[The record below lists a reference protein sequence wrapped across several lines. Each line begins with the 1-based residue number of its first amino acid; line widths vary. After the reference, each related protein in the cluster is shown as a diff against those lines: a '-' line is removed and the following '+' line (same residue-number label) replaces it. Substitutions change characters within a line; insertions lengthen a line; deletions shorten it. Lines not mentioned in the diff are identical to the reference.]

1 MRIKRFTAPDMRTAL
16 RMVRDEQG
24 PDAVIL
30 SSRQAAEGGVEVVAA
45 TDYDEALVQ
54 QTLRT
59 MSAPAAEAPPAAL
72 AKTPMPAP
80 ARERAVFKID
90 GVPVASLPQTTAQPS
105 PQSSPQER
113 QPSRLEQ
120 MMAAFKPAPRA
131 PEPMPPAPPQPA
143 VVAAPLPPRVEPRA
157 VIDDEMQPADFAAAL
172 RRAASIPVPPPA
184 PVVAEAIALVPARS
198 EPAAVEPAPALPEPA
213 PEEKMQEGAPALRV
227 VATDPAV
234 ATLRAELA
242 AMRKVIERELGQ
254 FAVERLR
261 GSPARA
267 AALDALAAFGCDDAL
282 AQRLAQRLDP
292 TLPADAIL
300 APLRAE
306 LAAEL
311 PVLRNELLED
321 GGVVALLGPTGAG
334 KTTTIAKL
342 AARFAAR
349 HRARDVA
356 LISADNERAGAREQL
371 HVLGR
376 RLGVTVC
383 DADGPEALTHALEQL
398 EDYPLVLIDTAG
410 HGLRDRALLRQILW
424 VRSASNVRS
433 LLVLPAN
440 AHPADLSELLRRY
453 RPAAPEGVV
462 LTKLDES
469 TCPGA
474 ALSVLVQHN
483 LPVAYT
489 AAGQC
494 VPDDIELADAR
505 YLAGM
510 IDIPRRGATSIPSD
524 EGHHA
529 FA

>member
-54 QTLRT
+54 HTLRS
-59 MSAPAAEAPPAAL
+59 MGAPAAEAAPAAP
-72 AKTPMPAP
+72 AKTPTPAP
-80 ARERAVFKID
+80 AGARAVFKID
-90 GVPVASLPQTTAQPS
+90 GVPVAPLAPQPPS
-105 PQSSPQER
+105 PER

-120 MMAAFKPAPRA
+120 MMAAFKPARVPATPADVTAIA
-131 PEPMPPAPPQPA
+131 PARVELPAPA
-143 VVAAPLPPRVEPRA
+143 SDVEL
-157 VIDDEMQPADFAAAL
+157 QPADFAAAL
-172 RRAASIPVPPPA
+172 RRAASTPA
-184 PVVAEAIALVPARS
+184 PAPALAPAIVAEAIAVVPARA
-198 EPAAVEPAPALPEPA
+198 EPAAVQPAAPLPEPA
-213 PEEKMQEGAPALRV
+213 LEEKAQPGAPALQV

-234 ATLRAELA
+234 ATLRNELA
-242 AMRKVIERELGQ
+242 AMRQVIERELGQ

-282 AQRLAQRLDP
+282 AQRVAQQLDP

-306 LAAEL
+306 LAAQL
-311 PVLRNELLED
+311 PMLRSDALED

-383 DADGPEALTHALEQL
+383 DADGPEALAQALEL
-398 EDYPLVLIDTAG
+398 LVDYPLVLVDTAG
-410 HGLRDRALLRQILW
+410 YGLRDRALLRQILW
-424 VRSASNVRS
+424 VRAASNVRS

-440 AHPADLSELLRRY
+440 ANPADLSELLRRY

-494 VPDDIELADAR
+494 VPDDIDLADAR

-510 IDIPRRGATSIPSD
+510 LELPRRGATSTSSD

-529 FA
+529 FG

>member
-59 MSAPAAEAPPAAL
+59 MGAPAADA
-72 AKTPMPAP
+72 PAP
-80 ARERAVFKID
+80 AKAPMPTPAPPRERAVFRID
-90 GVPVASLPQTTAQPS
+90 GEPVAPLPQPVAM
-105 PQSSPQER
+105 QER

-120 MMAAFKPAPRA
+120 MMAAFKPARA
-131 PEPMPPAPPQPA
+131 ADPA
-143 VVAAPLPPRVEPRA
+143 VDVPQLAAVTESPRVASPADE
-157 VIDDEMQPADFAAAL
+157 EMQPADFAAAL
-172 RRAASIPVPPPA
+172 RRAATAPAPPVAVAVMAPAAQPVIAPAQPAPAVADAAPVPPA
-184 PVVAEAIALVPARS
+184 
-198 EPAAVEPAPALPEPA
+198 PAPAPGQPDA
-213 PEEKMQEGAPALRV
+213 APALHV

-234 ATLRAELA
+234 ATLRAELT
-242 AMRKVIERELGQ
+242 AMRQVIERELGQ

-282 AQRLAQRLDP
+282 SQRVAQHLDP

-300 APLRAE
+300 APLRMH

-311 PVLRNELLED
+311 PVLRNEVLED

-376 RLGVTVC
+376 RLGITVC
-383 DADGPEALTHALEQL
+383 DADGPEALAHALEQL

-440 AHPADLSELLRRY
+440 THPADLSELLRRY

-474 ALSVLVQHN
+474 ALSALVQHN

-494 VPDDIELADAR
+494 VPDDIELADAS

-510 IDIPRRGATSIPSD
+510 LDTPRRGANSTSCD